1 MEYLDGE
8 TVAQRLEKGALPL
21 DQALTVAI
29 EIADALDKAHRQGIV
44 HRDLKPANIML
55 TKAGAKLLDFGLA
68 KLKPPEQA
76 GGLSALPTQPANLTQ
91 QGAILGTFQ
100 YMAPEQLEGQEADAR
115 TDIFAFGAVV
125 YEMVTGTKAFEG
137 KSQASLIGAIMSS
150 DPPSLGS
157 LQPTASARLDELVKK
172 CLAKDRTERWQA
184 AADIRVALQW
194 ETEGAARPVPQ
205 ASRRQDRRVWMV
217 AAAVVVA
224 GVAILTWAL
233 LRTGPSGQG
242 EAVESPSPAGVASV
256 SDTRPALAV
265 LPLANRGG
273 TDEDRH
279 FTDGVHDELRTNL
292 SRIAGLRVVSRGSV
306 EEYRDTPKGAREI
319 GDDLAARGESRSY
332 EGSTQSIRRTTLTRM
347 AMGTRETDQPP
358 LWIATSDLP
367 TSPGHPFY
375 ARLTTLLDG
384 HHFDRFVEGLC
395 DRFYAPVMGR
405 PSLAPGRYFR
415 LLLVGYFEGIDSERG
430 MAWRATDSL
439 AVRSFLRLA
448 VDEAPPD
455 HSTIARTR
463 RLIDLETHRTVFTWV
478 QQRLV
483 EAGRLKGKTLAI
495 DATTLEANAA
505 MRSIV
510 RRDTGESY
518 QAFLA
523 GLATASGI
531 ETPTREGL
539 ARLDRKRKKKT
550 SNTDWTNPHD
560 PDAKVTKMKDGRTHL
575 AHKAEHA
582 VDMETGAIVAVTLQG
597 ADVGDTT
604 TIIETAIAAT
614 EQVEDAQANVDDRQS
629 LEEIVGDKGYH
640 SNQTLIDLDAGGIR
654 SYVSEP
660 DRGRRDWSKDPAA
673 RAPVYGNRRRMR
685 GRRGRR
691 LMRQRGE
698 RIERSFAHLYDTG
711 GMRRTHLRGHTNIL
725 KRLLIHAGG
734 FNLGLV
740 MRHLIGIGTPRGLQG
755 RVAAVRA
762 TLGVL
767 MGVVRRRLTTIS
779 SSHRLIPAVRGRLA
793 SLATF
798 AVNSSAAITC
808 TTGC

>member
-1 MEYLDGE
+1 MCVQGTGCGTGSSLVQVGGAFATYGVGSLIRKPG
-8 TVAQRLEKGALPL
+8 VAAL
-21 DQALTVAI
+21 
-29 EIADALDKAHRQGIV
+29 G
-44 HRDLKPANIML
+44 RDLVRVQL
-55 TKAGAKLLDFGLA
+55 
-68 KLKPPEQA
+68 
-76 GGLSALPTQPANLTQ
+76 LTQ
-91 QGAILGTFQ
+91 GVTQLLKYSVRRTRPDGSSRSSYPSGHASGTF
-100 YMAPEQLEGQEADAR
+100 
-115 TDIFAFGAVV
+115 
-125 YEMVTGTKAFEG
+125 
-137 KSQASLIGAIMSS
+137 
-150 DPPSLGS
+150 
-157 LQPTASARLDELVKK
+157 ASATV
-172 CLAKDRTERWQA
+172 
-184 AADIRVALQW
+184 LQRHYGW
-194 ETEGAARPVPQ
+194 KVG
-205 ASRRQDRRVWMV
+205 
-217 AAAVVVA
+217 
-224 GVAILTWAL
+224 I
-233 LRTGPSGQG
+233 
-242 EAVESPSPAGVASV
+242 PAFGVASYV
-256 SDTRPALAV
+256 
-265 LPLANRGG
+265 
-273 TDEDRH
+273 
-279 FTDGVHDELRTNL
+279 
-292 SRIAGLRVVSRGSV
+292 
-306 EEYRDTPKGAREI
+306 
-319 GDDLAARGESRSY
+319 AAS
-332 EGSTQSIRRTTLTRM
+332 
-347 AMGTRETDQPP
+347 
-358 LWIATSDLP
+358 
-367 TSPGHPFY
+367 
-375 ARLTTLLDG
+375 
-384 HHFDRFVEGLC
+384 
-395 DRFYAPVMGR
+395 
-405 PSLAPGRYFR
+405 
-415 LLLVGYFEGIDSERG
+415 
-430 MAWRATDSL
+430 
-439 AVRSFLRLA
+439 RLA

-483 EAGRLKGKTLAI
+483 EAGRLKGKTIAI

-523 GLATASGI
+523 GLAKASGI

-550 SNTDWTNPHD
+550 SNKDWTNPHD

-604 TIIETAIAAT
+604 TIIETAIAAA

-629 LEEIVGDKGYH
+629 LEEIVGEKGYH
-640 SNQTLIDLDAGGIR
+640 SNQTLIDLDAVGIR

-660 DRGRRDWSKDPAA
+660 DRGRRDWSKDPEA

-755 RVAAVRA
+755 RVAAVLA